1 MQRYACGLCHW
12 PAASFVM
19 QDSAAISQ
27 AVGVMK
33 CREIDIDYLFLL
45 DALERG
51 EVPTAEDRKTL
62 IAMGLVDATA
72 EGLRLTLEAKVKL
85 ENLRSS
91 MREYP
96 FGHFPV

>member
-1 MQRYACGLCHW
+1 
-12 PAASFVM
+12 
-19 QDSAAISQ
+19 
-27 AVGVMK
+27 MK

-51 EVPTAEDRKTL
+51 EMPTAEDRKTL
-62 IAMGLVDATA
+62 ITMGLIEPTA

-91 MREYP
+91 MREHP